1 MLYVCF
7 CATAYQRRMVDL
19 INSNEN
25 DKHTKE
31 EKSKSQKKIQETEE
45 EGVEQQ
51 AKQLEEGE
59 IL

>member
-1 MLYVCF
+1 M
-7 CATAYQRRMVDL
+7 

-31 EKSKSQKKIQETEE
+31 EKSKSPKKIQETEE

>member
-1 MLYVCF
+1 M
-7 CATAYQRRMVDL
+7 